1 MPGSSTSAEDLKK
14 AMGRQETVH
23 SHHLK
28 GKGAQNAY
36 RCMKQ
41 GANVS
46 HQETQEHKDTLQNQI
61 SKSCPCPHRP
71 EGWHE
76 QAFPE
81 PHVQDEVEVD
91 IISS

>member
-1 MPGSSTSAEDLKK
+1 MPGSGTAEDLKK

-23 SHHLK
+23 SDHLQ

-71 EGWHE
+71 EGWHK

-81 PHVQDEVEVD
+81 SHVQDEVEVD